1 MTENIFIFAAYS
13 VITGS
18 ITCAII
24 LLINKIVY
32 NRTSAA
38 FMKYLMG
45 FGLISFVLPSYMIYF
60 LMEEAETSFIIGDG
74 VPLIVVNSNLT
85 EDIYNFLDR
94 INIGRIL
101 TAVWATGIVIYMVCL
116 IINYIKT
123 IRAIKKYSTPAVGKT
138 AEIFKFIEK
147 SERVILLMSKSTAQP
162 YTIGVR
168 RKYIVF
174 PVILENILSDKEIR
188 LILMHELTHI
198 EKNDAFLKIFI
209 EILNGINWFNPFFY
223 KIKKGYCFWT
233 EADCD
238 ETLNQDFDEE
248 TRRLY
253 ANLLIK
259 VAEINIK
266 YKNVLA
272 SFLALKR
279 KNSMT
284 RREELIMKNKKK
296 GTKMATVAMSF
307 VALCVFCGAG
317 YAAKEA
323 DYAVYG
329 VFGEN
334 KAIVNAN
341 DCLPENELYNNDYNL
356 SDDVLLIGGESSGD
370 LAEPK
375 HIHKYV
381 DTTFTKHKKNKDG
394 SCDVTYYE
402 AKKCTVC
409 DKTINAEVVNEVHFK
424 KCIH

>member
-45 FGLISFVLPSYMIYF
+45 FGLVSFVFPSYMIYF
-60 LMEEAETSFIIGDG
+60 FIEGIDSSIICSEYAPDIIVDSEAAMKLYPFI
-74 VPLIVVNSNLT
+74 
-85 EDIYNFLDR
+85 DR
-94 INIGRIL
+94 VEAGRIL
-101 TAVWATGIVIYMVCL
+101 SMIWTIGIILYVAKTL
-116 IINYIKT
+116 IIYEKT
-123 IRAIKKYSTPAVGKT
+123 LHDIKKYSAQTVGKT
-138 AEIFKFIEK
+138 AEIFESMEK

-174 PVILENILSDKEIR
+174 PVMLENILSDKEIR

-307 VALCVFCGAG
+307 MALCVFCGAG

-329 VFGEN
+329 VFGSDKN
-334 KAIVNAN
+334 IVR
-341 DCLPENELYNNDYNL
+341 EGEF
-356 SDDVLLIGGESSGD
+356 DVLTVDEAENLIEADNNVSEETQDSI
-370 LAEPK
+370 EQK
-375 HIHKYV
+375 HIHKWV
-381 DTTFTKHKKNKDG
+381 NTLKKKHKKYSDG
-394 SCDVTYYE
+394 SCMTTYYHVKLCE
-402 AKKCTVC
+402 ECGRTETGDVYKRESFEKCP
-409 DKTINAEVVNEVHFK
+409 H
-424 KCIH
+424 

>member
-1 MTENIFIFAAYS
+1 
-13 VITGS
+13 
-18 ITCAII
+18 
-24 LLINKIVY
+24 
-32 NRTSAA
+32 
-38 FMKYLMG
+38 MKYLMG
-45 FGLISFVLPSYMIYF
+45 FGLASFVFPSYMIYF
-60 LMEEAETSFIIGDG
+60 FIEGIDSSIICSEYAPDIIVDSEAAMKFYTFI
-74 VPLIVVNSNLT
+74 
-85 EDIYNFLDR
+85 DR
-94 INIGRIL
+94 VEAGRIVSMIW
-101 TAVWATGIVIYMVCL
+101 TIGIILYVAKTL
-116 IINYIKT
+116 IIYEKT
-123 IRAIKKYSTPAVGKT
+123 LHDIKKYSAQTVGKT
-138 AEIFKFIEK
+138 AEIFESMEK

-272 SFLALKR
+272 SFLALRR

-307 VALCVFCGAG
+307 MALCVFCGAG

>member
-1 MTENIFIFAAYS
+1 
-13 VITGS
+13 
-18 ITCAII
+18 
-24 LLINKIVY
+24 
-32 NRTSAA
+32 
-38 FMKYLMG
+38 MKYLMG

-60 LMEEAETSFIIGDG
+60 LMEEAKNSFIIGDG
-74 VPLIVVNSNLT
+74 VPLIVVNSGLT
-85 EDIYNFLDR
+85 EDIYYFLDR
-94 INIGRIL
+94 IDIGRIL
-101 TAVWATGIVIYMVCL
+101 TAAWATGIVIYMICL
-116 IINYIKT
+116 IISYIKT
-123 IRAIKKYSTPAVGKT
+123 IRAIKKYSAPAVGKT
-138 AEIFKFIEK
+138 AEIFESIEK
-147 SERVILLMSKSTAQP
+147 GKRGKNAELLINPKVLQP

-174 PVILENILSDKEIR
+174 PVMLENILSDKEIR

-209 EILNGINWFNPFFY
+209 EILNGINWFNLFFY
-223 KIKKGYCFWT
+223 KIKKGYYFWT

-238 ETLNQDFDEE
+238 EALNQDFDEE

-307 VALCVFCGAG
+307 MALCVFCGAG

-409 DKTINAEVVNEVHFK
+409 DKIINAEVVNEVHFK

>member
-24 LLINKIVY
+24 LLIKKIVY
-32 NRTSAA
+32 KYTSAA
-38 FMKYLMG
+38 FVKMLIG
-45 FGLISFVLPSYMIYF
+45 FGLASFVVPSYMIYF
-60 LMEEAETSFIIGDG
+60 LIEGIDSSIICSEYAPDIIVDSEAAMKFYTFI
-74 VPLIVVNSNLT
+74 
-85 EDIYNFLDR
+85 DR
-94 INIGRIL
+94 VEAGRIVSMIW
-101 TAVWATGIVIYMVCL
+101 TIGIILYVAKTL
-116 IINYIKT
+116 IIYEKT
-123 IRAIKKYSTPAVGKT
+123 LHDIKKYSAQTVGKT
-138 AEIFKFIEK
+138 AEIFESMEK

-307 VALCVFCGAG
+307 MALCVFCGAG

-329 VFGEN
+329 VFGSDKN
-334 KAIVNAN
+334 IVR
-341 DCLPENELYNNDYNL
+341 EGEF
-356 SDDVLLIGGESSGD
+356 DVLTVDEAEELMETRNIDNNSGYSET
-370 LAEPK
+370 EPK
-375 HIHKYV
+375 HIHTWIDVIITEHEKLDNGGCIMIYYNSKV
-381 DTTFTKHKKNKDG
+381 CEDCGKTQTKDIFDVETF
-394 SCDVTYYE
+394 S
-402 AKKCTVC
+402 VC
-409 DKTINAEVVNEVHFK
+409 PH
-424 KCIH
+424 

>member
-1 MTENIFIFAAYS
+1 
-13 VITGS
+13 
-18 ITCAII
+18 
-24 LLINKIVY
+24 
-32 NRTSAA
+32 
-38 FMKYLMG
+38 
-45 FGLISFVLPSYMIYF
+45 MIYF
-60 LMEEAETSFIIGDG
+60 LIEGIESSIICSEYAPDIIVASEGAMKLYTFIDRVEA
-74 VPLIVVNSNLT
+74 
-85 EDIYNFLDR
+85 
-94 INIGRIL
+94 GRIVSMIW
-101 TAVWATGIVIYMVCL
+101 TIGIILYVAKTL
-116 IINYIKT
+116 IIYEKT
-123 IRAIKKYSTPAVGKT
+123 LHDIKKYSAQTVGKT
-138 AEIFKFIEK
+138 AEIFESMEK
-147 SERVILLMSKSTAQP
+147 SERVILLMSKSAAQP

-307 VALCVFCGAG
+307 MALCVFCGAG

-329 VFGEN
+329 VFGSDKN
-334 KAIVNAN
+334 IVR
-341 DCLPENELYNNDYNL
+341 EGEF
-356 SDDVLLIGGESSGD
+356 DVLTVDEAEELMETRNIDNNSGYSET
-370 LAEPK
+370 EPK
-375 HIHKYV
+375 HIHTWI
-381 DTTFTKHKKNKDG
+381 DTITTKHEKLDNGGCIMIYYNSKVCEDCGKVQTKDIL
-394 SCDVTYYE
+394 DVETFS
-402 AKKCTVC
+402 VC
-409 DKTINAEVVNEVHFK
+409 PH
-424 KCIH
+424 

>member
-1 MTENIFIFAAYS
+1 
-13 VITGS
+13 
-18 ITCAII
+18 
-24 LLINKIVY
+24 
-32 NRTSAA
+32 
-38 FMKYLMG
+38 MKYLMG
-45 FGLISFVLPSYMIYF
+45 FGLASFVFPSYMIYF
-60 LMEEAETSFIIGDG
+60 FIEGIDSSIICSEYAPDIIVDSEAAMKFYTFI
-74 VPLIVVNSNLT
+74 
-85 EDIYNFLDR
+85 DR
-94 INIGRIL
+94 VEAGRIVSMIW
-101 TAVWATGIVIYMVCL
+101 TIGIILYVAKTL
-116 IINYIKT
+116 IIYEKT
-123 IRAIKKYSTPAVGKT
+123 LHDIKKYSAQTVGKT

-223 KIKKGYCFWT
+223 KIKKEYCFWT

-284 RREELIMKNKKK
+284 RREELIIKNKKK
-296 GTKMATVAMSF
+296 GTKFATVAMSF
-307 VALCVFCGAG
+307 MALCVFCGAG

-329 VFGEN
+329 VFGSDKN
-334 KAIVNAN
+334 IVR
-341 DCLPENELYNNDYNL
+341 EGEF
-356 SDDVLLIGGESSGD
+356 DVLTVDEAEELMETRNIDNNSGYSET
-370 LAEPK
+370 EPK
-375 HIHKYV
+375 HIHTWIDV
-381 DTTFTKHKKNKDG
+381 ITTEHEKLDNGGCIMIYYNSKVCEDCGKTQTKDIF
-394 SCDVTYYE
+394 DVETFS
-402 AKKCTVC
+402 VC
-409 DKTINAEVVNEVHFK
+409 PH
-424 KCIH
+424 

>member
-307 VALCVFCGAG
+307 MALCVFCGAG

-394 SCDVTYYE
+394 SCDVIYYE

-409 DKTINAEVVNEVHFK
+409 DKIINAEVVNEVHFK

>member
-307 VALCVFCGAG
+307 MALCVFCGAG

-409 DKTINAEVVNEVHFK
+409 DKIINAEVVNEVHFK

>member
-296 GTKMATVAMSF
+296 GTKFATVAMSF
-307 VALCVFCGAG
+307 MALCVFCGAG

-409 DKTINAEVVNEVHFK
+409 DKIINAEVVNEVHFK

>member
-94 INIGRIL
+94 IDIGRIL

-138 AEIFKFIEK
+138 AEIFESMEK

-188 LILMHELTHI
+188 LILMHEMTHI

-223 KIKKGYCFWT
+223 KIKKEYCFWT

-296 GTKMATVAMSF
+296 GTKFATVAMSF
-307 VALCVFCGAG
+307 MALCVFCGAG

>member
-1 MTENIFIFAAYS
+1 
-13 VITGS
+13 
-18 ITCAII
+18 
-24 LLINKIVY
+24 
-32 NRTSAA
+32 
-38 FMKYLMG
+38 
-45 FGLISFVLPSYMIYF
+45 
-60 LMEEAETSFIIGDG
+60 
-74 VPLIVVNSNLT
+74 
-85 EDIYNFLDR
+85 
-94 INIGRIL
+94 
-101 TAVWATGIVIYMVCL
+101 
-116 IINYIKT
+116 
-123 IRAIKKYSTPAVGKT
+123 
-138 AEIFKFIEK
+138 
-147 SERVILLMSKSTAQP
+147 
-162 YTIGVR
+162 
-168 RKYIVF
+168 
-174 PVILENILSDKEIR
+174 
-188 LILMHELTHI
+188 
-198 EKNDAFLKIFI
+198 
-209 EILNGINWFNPFFY
+209 
-223 KIKKGYCFWT
+223 
-233 EADCD
+233 
-238 ETLNQDFDEE
+238 
-248 TRRLY
+248 
-253 ANLLIK
+253 
-259 VAEINIK
+259 
-266 YKNVLA
+266 
-272 SFLALKR
+272 
-279 KNSMT
+279 
-284 RREELIMKNKKK
+284 MKNKKK

>member
-101 TAVWATGIVIYMVCL
+101 TAVWATGIVIYMLCL

-248 TRRLY
+248 TRKLY

-259 VAEINIK
+259 VAEINVK
-266 YKNVLA
+266 YKSYAA
-272 SFLALKR
+272 SFLALK
-279 KNSMT
+279 KTNSIK
-284 RREELIMKNKKK
+284 RRAELIMKNKKK
-296 GTKMATVAMSF
+296 GTKFATVAMSF
-307 VALCVFCGAG
+307 MALCVFCGAG
-317 YAAKEA
+317 YVAKEA

-409 DKTINAEVVNEVHFK
+409 DKIINAEVVNEVHFK

>member
-45 FGLISFVLPSYMIYF
+45 FGLVSFVLPSYMIYF

-101 TAVWATGIVIYMVCL
+101 TAVWVTGIVIYMVCL

-138 AEIFKFIEK
+138 AEIFESMEK

-223 KIKKGYCFWT
+223 KIKKEYCFWT

-307 VALCVFCGAG
+307 MALCVFCGAG

-329 VFGEN
+329 VFGSDKN
-334 KAIVNAN
+334 IVR
-341 DCLPENELYNNDYNL
+341 EGEF
-356 SDDVLLIGGESSGD
+356 DVLTVDEAEELMETRNIDNNSGYSET
-370 LAEPK
+370 EPK
-375 HIHKYV
+375 HIHTWI
-381 DTTFTKHKKNKDG
+381 DAITTEHEKLDNG
-394 SCDVTYYE
+394 GCIMIYYNS
-402 AKKCTVC
+402 KVC
-409 DKTINAEVVNEVHFK
+409 EDCGKVQTIDIFDIETFSVCPH
-424 KCIH
+424 

>member
-1 MTENIFIFAAYS
+1 
-13 VITGS
+13 
-18 ITCAII
+18 
-24 LLINKIVY
+24 
-32 NRTSAA
+32 
-38 FMKYLMG
+38 MKYLMG
-45 FGLISFVLPSYMIYF
+45 FGLVSFVFPSYMIYF
-60 LMEEAETSFIIGDG
+60 FIEGIDSSIICSEYAPDIIVDSEAAMKFYTFI
-74 VPLIVVNSNLT
+74 
-85 EDIYNFLDR
+85 DR
-94 INIGRIL
+94 VEAGKIMSM
-101 TAVWATGIVIYMVCL
+101 VWITGIIVY
-116 IINYIKT
+116 IISSTANYIKAIYT
-123 IRAIKKYSTPAVGKT
+123 IKKYSMPATGKT
-138 AEIFKFIEK
+138 VKIFESIEK
-147 SERVILLMSKSTAQP
+147 GKRGKNAELLINPKVLQP

-296 GTKMATVAMSF
+296 GTKFATVAMSF
-307 VALCVFCGAG
+307 MALCVFCGAG

-409 DKTINAEVVNEVHFK
+409 DKIINAEVVNEVHFK

>member
-45 FGLISFVLPSYMIYF
+45 FGLVSFVLPSYMIYF

-74 VPLIVVNSNLT
+74 VPLIVVNSGLT
-85 EDIYNFLDR
+85 EDIYYFLDR
-94 INIGRIL
+94 IDIGRIL
-101 TAVWATGIVIYMVCL
+101 TAAWATGIVIYMICL
-116 IINYIKT
+116 IISYIKT
-123 IRAIKKYSTPAVGKT
+123 IRAIKKYSAPAVGKT
-138 AEIFKFIEK
+138 AEIFESIEK
-147 SERVILLMSKSTAQP
+147 GKRGKNAELLINPKVLQP

-174 PVILENILSDKEIR
+174 PVMLENILSDKEIR

-198 EKNDAFLKIFI
+198 EKNDAFLKIFV

-238 ETLNQDFDEE
+238 EALNQDFDDE

-259 VAEINIK
+259 VAEINVK
-266 YKNVLA
+266 YKNSLA

-279 KNSMT
+279 KKSMQ
-284 RREELIMKNKKK
+284 RRVVMVMNNKKK
-296 GTKMATVAMSF
+296 GTKLAAVAMSF
-307 VALCVFCGAG
+307 MALCVFCGAG

-329 VFGEN
+329 VFGSDKN
-334 KAIVNAN
+334 IVR
-341 DCLPENELYNNDYNL
+341 EGEF
-356 SDDVLLIGGESSGD
+356 DVLTVDEAEELMETRNIDNNSGYSET
-370 LAEPK
+370 EPK
-375 HIHKYV
+375 HIHTCN
-381 DTTFTKHKKNKDG
+381 DFLFTYKLMLLRRL
-394 SCDVTYYE
+394 
-402 AKKCTVC
+402 
-409 DKTINAEVVNEVHFK
+409 
-424 KCIH
+424 

>member
-223 KIKKGYCFWT
+223 KIKKGYCFWA

-307 VALCVFCGAG
+307 MALCVFCGAG

-409 DKTINAEVVNEVHFK
+409 DKIINAEVVNEVHFK
-424 KCIH
+424 KYIH